1 MGLRWVIPY
10 QSFFP
15 PTLSAWFRCGR
26 KYMQFLIK
34 EGGGQNRIEI
44 LLGLAEGRPTYAC
57 VLPMILS
64 YLCLWATL
72 QKSYRWFWAT
82 LVPMPLATYTFNLLY
97 LYLCIA
103 YLCCRAFELPMS
115 SAFLCFRDTNAVEL
129 HMFSSYLCL
138 RATYAF
144 DLALRLPF
152 RMPALL
158 SYLCLQ
164 SSYAFE
170 VPMQLSFLCLR
181 ATYAFELPMFSSYLC
196 F

>member
-1 MGLRWVIPY
+1 MP
-10 QSFFP
+10 
-15 PTLSAWFRCGR
+15 LSHPA
-26 KYMQFLIK
+26 K
-34 EGGGQNRIEI
+34 E
-44 LLGLAEGRPTYAC
+44 
-57 VLPMILS
+57 LPMILS
-64 YLCLWATL
+64 YTCTYAFGYVYFQSTVPIPMLTYAVGLLSYLCLPP
-72 QKSYRWFWAT
+72 SY
-82 LVPMPLATYTFNLLY
+82 
-97 LYLCIA
+97 
-103 YLCCRAFELPMS
+103 AFEIPMQ
-115 SAFLCFRDTNAVEL
+115 L
-129 HMFSSYLCL
+129 SYICL